1 MNHKRLMQIIEAY
14 GTRAEQWPEEE
25 RDAAVEQLRHD
36 PRARQLLNSLSI
48 IDIALDSSD
57 ATVIPNL
64 RDKILSNLP
73 QRLWIDRCLEWLL
86 PSVDE
91 LLAYFWRP
99 VLAASLPL
107 ITGFLLGGSLFTA
120 EVTESWEDEIVLIAL
135 DETRLGEVNE

>member
-1 MNHKRLMQIIEAY
+1 MNHKRLVQIIEAY

-25 RDAAVEQLRHD
+25 REAVLEQLTND
-36 PRARQLLNSLSI
+36 PEARQLINNLSI
-48 IDIALDSSD
+48 VDTALDSSE
-57 ATVIPNL
+57 AIEMPNL
-64 RDKILSNLP
+64 RDKILSNLS
-73 QRLWIDRCLEWLL
+73 QHLWIDRCLEWLL

-107 ITGFLLGGSLFTA
+107 ITGLLLGGSLFTG
-120 EVTESWEDEIVLIAL
+120 EVTETWEDEIVLIAL

>member
-1 MNHKRLMQIIEAY
+1 M
-14 GTRAEQWPEEE
+14 P
-25 RDAAVEQLRHD
+25 QL
-36 PRARQLLNSLSI
+36 S
-48 IDIALDSSD
+48 
-57 ATVIPNL
+57 
-64 RDKILSNLP
+64 DKILGNLP

-107 ITGFLLGGSLFTA
+107 VAGLLLGSNLFTV

-135 DETRLGEVNE
+135 DETRLGEFDE